1 MGLFFVPKTFLHG
14 RDNVAPLKKI
24 LPSPPPT
31 LLELMAPSSSF
42 LGIRRG
48 KEEGKDKEPE
58 RAD

>member
-1 MGLFFVPKTFLHG
+1 MPKTFLHG

-48 KEEGKDKEPE
+48 KEEGKDKVPG